1 MFTTKNIK
9 YMMLAA
15 AFYLSSSIDVN
26 AGVNCNDLVNES
38 YKVPKGAEAVVV
50 TSAEA
55 VTDTGNPTLPDHC
68 KVTGQIDVDP
78 NDPSYIGF
86 QMRLPVN
93 WNGKFLMH
101 GNGQFAG
108 TLENY
113 DDAGIFPFPSLQG
126 LKAIDPEVPIDSP
139 LFRGYA
145 VGVTDAGHQSV
156 HKSDASWAQ
165 SVPGEEE
172 INYAFLGV
180 HLVTV
185 VAKEIIKKHYG
196 NSPNYSYFSGC
207 SNGGRE
213 AMWEVTKYPK
223 DYDGVLAGTPFSNF
237 NGWAVKLIDIQQAL
251 FPPGQELNDPKVPIV
266 TMLAIQNAVI
276 EKCGDSNG
284 IISDP
289 LRCDFDFTLDAGIT
303 DPDQLTALE
312 KLYGSTIIDKKFIYP
327 GFPLGIEMDALA
339 GQLFHPFFLLALPS
353 IFPPPINFPA
363 PNSSYLN
370 AIKFVKFF
378 LKDDLNA
385 TLFDLDLENEG
396 KDAMKELKYLSPD
409 KNINRYKRS
418 GKKRNK
424 TMGGKLIMYHGLA
437 DGGLSAANSVNEFNK
452 YIKGKKKQKK
462 VDEFARLFLLPNVH
476 HCGLGI
482 GVPNPGDPAND
493 GATLHSLVGDL
504 LTPLEKWVEKGIAP
518 DEIPVKV
525 GEWDPFEGKT
535 ISTLT
540 DIVVCPYPKRTVL
553 NSTTGEYECEEA
565 DIIEI
570 E

>member
-1 MFTTKNIK
+1 MFTRKSIK

-15 AFYLSSSIDVN
+15 TIYVFSTINVN
-26 AGVNCNDLVNES
+26 AAVDCTDLVNES
-38 YKVPKGAEAVVV
+38 YNVPREAESVVV
-50 TSAEA
+50 TSAVE
-55 VTDTGNPTLPDHC
+55 VPFMGNPTLPAHC
-68 KVTGQIDVDP
+68 EVTGQMDVDP
-78 NDPSYIGF
+78 NDLSHIKF
-86 QMRLPVN
+86 QMRLPIN

-126 LKAIDPEVPIDSP
+126 LKLFDPDVPIDSP
-139 LFRGYA
+139 LLRGYA

-156 HKSDASWAQ
+156 HRSDGSWAQ

-185 VAKEIIKKHYG
+185 VAKEIIEKYYG
-196 NSPNYSYFSGC
+196 DAPNYSYFSGC

-213 AMWEVTKYPK
+213 AIWEVTKYPD

-237 NGWAVKLIDIQQAL
+237 NGWVMKLIEIQQAM
-251 FPPGQELNDPKVPIV
+251 FPPGQALNDPVVPIA
-266 TMLAIQNAVI
+266 TMLAIHNAVI
-276 EKCGDSNG
+276 ANCGDGNG

-289 LRCDFDFTLDAGIT
+289 LNCDFDLSIDAGIT
-303 DPDQLTALE
+303 DPDQLAVLE
-312 KLYGSTIIDKKFIYP
+312 KLYGSTIIDNKFIYP
-327 GFPLGIEMDALA
+327 GFPLGIEMDAIA
-339 GQLFHPFFLLALPS
+339 GQVFHPFFLLALPS
-353 IFPPPINFPA
+353 ILPPPINFPA

-370 AIKFVKFF
+370 AIKFIKFF
-378 LKDDLNA
+378 LKDDPNA
-385 TLFDLDLENEG
+385 TLFDLDLENEV
-396 KDAMKELKYLSPD
+396 KDAMKDLKYLSPD
-409 KNINRYKRS
+409 KNIIPFKAR
-418 GKKRNK
+418 
-424 TMGGKLIMYHGLA
+424 GGKLIMYHGLA
-437 DGGLSAANSVNEFNK
+437 DGGLSAANTVNEFNK
-452 YIKGKKKQKK
+452 FFKGNGRRKMIDKF
-462 VDEFARLFLLPNVH
+462 VRLFLLPNVH
-476 HCGLGI
+476 HCGLGV
-482 GVPNPGDPAND
+482 GVPNPNDPAND

-504 LTPLEKWVEKGIAP
+504 LTPLEKWVERGIPP

-540 DIVVCPYPKRTVL
+540 DTVICPYPEQTVL
-553 NSTTGEYECEEA
+553 NSITGEYECEEGE
-565 DIIEI
+565 IIQI

>member
-1 MFTTKNIK
+1 MFRTKNIK
-9 YMMLAA
+9 YLMLSM
-15 AFYLSSSIDVN
+15 AFYLFGTIDVY
-26 AGVNCNDLVNES
+26 AAVSCGDLVDQS
-38 YKVPKGAEAVVV
+38 YIVPKGADSVVV
-50 TSAEA
+50 TSGVE
-55 VTDTGNPTLPDHC
+55 VTNTGDPTLPDHC
-68 KVTGQIDVDP
+68 EVTGQIDVDP
-78 NDPSYIGF
+78 NDPSYISF
-86 QMRLPVN
+86 QLRLPVE

-113 DDAGIFPFPSLQG
+113 DDAGIFPFPSLQA
-126 LKAIDPEVPIDSP
+126 LIAFDPDVPIDSP
-139 LFRGYA
+139 LLRGYA

-156 HKSDASWAQ
+156 HRSDGSWAQ
-165 SVPGEEE
+165 SMPGEEE

-185 VAKEIIKKHYG
+185 VAKEIIERHYG
-196 NSPNYSYFSGC
+196 SAPKYSYFSGC

-213 AMWEVTKYPK
+213 AIWEVTKYPD

-237 NGWAVKLIDIQQAL
+237 NGWVMKLIDIQQAM
-251 FPPGQELNDPKVPIV
+251 FPLGQALDNPKVPIS
-266 TMLAIQNAVI
+266 TMLAIHEAVV
-276 EKCGDSNG
+276 EECGDANG

-289 LRCDFDFTLDAGIT
+289 LRCDFDLTEVPGIT
-303 DPDQLTALE
+303 PEELAVLE
-312 KLYGSTIIDKKFIYP
+312 KLYGPTIIDNRFIYP
-327 GFPLGIEMDALA
+327 GFPLGMEMDALA
-339 GQLFHPFFLLALPS
+339 GQVFHPFFLFVLPS
-353 IFPPPINFPA
+353 ILPPPINFPA

-370 AIKFVKFF
+370 ALKFIKFF
-378 LKDDLNA
+378 LKDDPDA

-396 KDAMKELKYLSPD
+396 KDAMKDLKYLSPD
-409 KNINRYKRS
+409 KNIIRYKAR
-418 GKKRNK
+418 
-424 TMGGKLIMYHGLA
+424 GGKLIMYHGLA
-437 DGGLSAANSVNEFNK
+437 DGGLSATNSVNEFNRF
-452 YIKGKKKQKK
+452 IKGNLRKKI
-462 VDEFARLFLLPNVH
+462 VDKFARFFLLPNVH
-476 HCGLGI
+476 HCGLGM

-504 LTPLEKWVEKGIAP
+504 LTPLEKWVEEGIAP
-518 DEIPVKV
+518 DEIAVKV

-540 DIVVCPYPKRTVL
+540 DIVVCPYPKRTVW

>member
-1 MFTTKNIK
+1 MLGTKNMK
-9 YMMLAA
+9 YIVLAV
-15 AFYLSSSIDVN
+15 AFYLTTTLTVN
-26 AGVNCNDLVNES
+26 AAVFCSDLVNQN
-38 YKVPKGAEAVVV
+38 YTVPQKAYSVVV
-50 TSAEA
+50 TNA
-55 VTDTGNPTLPDHC
+55 VDITNTGNPTLPDHC
-68 KVTGQIDVDP
+68 EVTGQIDVDP
-78 NDPSYIGF
+78 NDESYIGF

-126 LKAIDPEVPIDSP
+126 LKALDPEVRIDSP
-139 LFRGYA
+139 LLRGYA

-156 HKSDASWAQ
+156 HRSDASWGQ

-172 INYAFLGV
+172 INFAFLGV

-185 VAKEIIKKHYG
+185 VAKEIIEMHYG
-196 NSPNYSYFSGC
+196 DAPNYSYFSGC

-213 AMWEVTKYPK
+213 AMWEVTNYPD

-237 NGWAVKLIDIQQAL
+237 NGWVLKLIEIQQAM
-251 FPPGQELNDPKVPIV
+251 FPPGRNLDDPVVPIS
-266 TMLAIQNAVI
+266 TMLAIHAAVLS
-276 EKCGDSNG
+276 KCGDANG

-289 LRCDFDFTLDAGIT
+289 LRCDFDFTQDAGIT
-303 DPDQLTALE
+303 DPDQLAVLE
-312 KLYGSTIIDKKFIYP
+312 ILYGSTIIDNKFIYP
-327 GFPLGIEMDALA
+327 DFPLGAETDAIA
-339 GQLFHPFFLLALPS
+339 GQVFHPFFLFALPTVL
-353 IFPPPINFPA
+353 PPPINFSA

-370 AIKFVKFF
+370 ALKFIKFF
-378 LKDDLNA
+378 LKDDPNA

-396 KDAMKELKYLSPD
+396 KDAMKKLQYLSPD
-409 KNINRYKRS
+409 KNIIPYKAR
-418 GKKRNK
+418 
-424 TMGGKLIMYHGLA
+424 GGKLIMYHGLA
-437 DGGLSAANSVNEFNK
+437 DGGLSAANTINEFNK
-452 YIKGKKKQKK
+452 FIKNNGRKKM

-476 HCGLGI
+476 HCGLGT
-482 GVPNPGDPAND
+482 GVPNPAGPESD

-504 LTPLEKWVEKGIAP
+504 LTPLEKWVEEGIAP
-518 DEIPVKV
+518 DEISAKV

-540 DIVVCPYPKRTVL
+540 DMVVCSYPERIVW
-553 NSTTGEYECEEA
+553 NSNTEEYECEEA
-565 DIIEI
+565 DIIDI